1 MCVIFTYLY
10 HITFFGACMAIAGYA
25 EKDNRHSITCIK
37 VLAKSQSRNIYIYIY
52 YLHFLSHISTYL
64 QLCVDSLILNV
75 SVFLTFKKQFLV
87 C

>member
-37 VLAKSQSRNIYIYIY
+37 VLAKSQSRNINIY
-52 YLHFLSHISTYL
+52 YSHFLLHISTYL
-64 QLCVDSLILNV
+64 QLCVGSLILNV